1 MDEWI
6 KYALLAAV
14 FIAVR
19 DFLMKNISSKYSYTD
34 YVIYSVT
41 ISFILI
47 WGYVLT
53 TGYKPNKIKNNDVL
67 IILIRILIVYLIVD
81 PSIFNALK
89 KSSNV
94 GEVSAL
100 LNTNI
105 IIAFIISIILLKH
118 KINYKSILGIIFIT
132 MGGCIISIG

>member
-1 MDEWI
+1 MDVWI
-6 KYALLAAV
+6 KYALIAAV

-19 DFLMKNISSKYSYTD
+19 DFLLKNISNKYSYTD
-34 YVIYSVT
+34 YLIYAIT

-53 TGYKPNKIKNNDVL
+53 TGYKPKEIKKNDIF
-67 IILIRILIVYLIVD
+67 IILIRILVVYLIVD

-89 KSSNV
+89 NSSNV

-100 LNTNI
+100 LNINI
-105 IIAFIISIILLKH
+105 VIAFIISIILLKH
-118 KINYKSILGIIFIT
+118 KVDYKSILGIIFIIV
-132 MGGCIISIG
+132 GGCIIGIK